1 MVFNCSVCE
10 LRARGDGSCKN
21 GECSQYVPLRFGQ
34 GTHWKVKRLQS
45 ALGDQDAAT
54 CLGDFIQGG
63 LAASLSHRHDVR
75 VGIASG
81 MFLRE
86 RITDVSLR
94 LEVLC
99 LPFLCY
105 WKWPSASILKSVA
118 SNLESLLASD
128 ATGRASLYER
138 FWDQTTRE
146 VRPEE
151 FAVVCNRRRRT
162 ANLFPKARVRSL
174 GGNGADFFSYHSMM
188 NPACR
193 RLASGEFEILM
204 EDLRTG
210 RLKTA
215 LDALADFFA
224 ASGASYKD
232 CEVPLRNVRLWNGAQ
247 YSRTRFLRWLFKAEG
262 VVVAPSDDD
271 WAVLAGMGAGAVKGT
286 ENLTYEGALQACRVV
301 SDDIWAASGA
311 TYGLDDLVCLLCLAH
326 GKEAVGGAEL
336 PGPAAPVTV
345 AGDLG
350 DLVPRAPGEVQRS
363 RKRFPQK
370 TADAERAASGA
381 ASSSGRPWPRRP
393 RWARGYLRPTRH
405 PPILSEL
412 PPVLLLDLLPLPD
425 QARACRTSRTLRA
438 RLMCH
443 VRLWGHECWRR
454 VFQTASELVCRDG
467 PMHAALTAS
476 GVSGGDM
483 LRVVACACDV
493 VDSLLERPLPA
504 EVPLVA
510 LAVAR
515 YGVKYVVTLEQQDSL
530 AHHIRVAGC
539 MHLPR
544 VENVERFLLRRAAR

>member
-1 MVFNCSVCE
+1 MVFNCSVCKQ
-10 LRARGDGSCKN
+10 RSRGDGSCKN
-21 GECSQYVPLRFGQ
+21 GECSQCATPPCGK
-34 GTHWKVKRLQS
+34 GKHWKIKRLQL
-45 ALGDQDAAT
+45 ALGNQDAAT

-63 LAASLSHRHDVR
+63 LAASLLHRHDVR

-81 MFLRE
+81 IFLRE

-118 SNLESLLASD
+118 STLESLLASD
-128 ATGRASLYER
+128 AEGRASLYER
-138 FWDQTTRE
+138 FWDQATQD

-151 FAVVCNRRRRT
+151 LAVVCNRRRRT
-162 ANLFPKARVRSL
+162 AQLFPKARVRSL

-193 RLASGEFEILM
+193 RLASEEFKILM
-204 EDLRTG
+204 ADLRSG

-215 LDALADFFA
+215 IDALVDICA

-232 CEVPLRNVRLWNGAQ
+232 CEVPLRKVHLWGGAQ
-247 YSRTRFLRWLFKAEG
+247 YSRARFLRWLFKAEG

-271 WAVLAGMGAGAVKGT
+271 WGVLAGMGAGAVAGT
-286 ENLTYEGALQACRVV
+286 ENLTYEGALRACRVV

-326 GKEAVGGAEL
+326 GTEAVGCAGL

-350 DLVPRAPGEVQRS
+350 DLVHRAPGGVQRS
-363 RKRFPQK
+363 RKRLPEK
-370 TADAERAASGA
+370 TSDAERAASGA
-381 ASSSGRPWPRRP
+381 ASSSRRPRRP
-393 RWARGYLRPTRH
+393 RWARRYLRPTRH

-412 PPVLLLDLLPLPD
+412 PPDLLLDLLPLPD
-425 QARACRTSRTLRA
+425 QARACRTSRTVRD

-454 VFQTASELVCRDG
+454 VFQTASELVCKDG
-467 PMHAALTAS
+467 QPMHAALTAS

-493 VDSLLERPLPA
+493 VDSLVARPLPA

-515 YGVKYVVTLEQQDSL
+515 YGVKYVVTKDQQESL

-539 MHLPR
+539 MHLPL
-544 VENVERFLLRRAAR
+544 VENVERFLLKRAGG